1 MSLATMARRTS
12 LAAAA
17 FLAIG
22 PGGMA
27 AASDYVETEALFHA
41 RAIEEAWDT
50 LATHIAT
57 GSTAAVSW
65 TGTTPPAST
74 GWLADWTQRGLG
86 ARYCDSVLLVY
97 ARATTMKG
105 VGTNLGAVQLAPHLE
120 AKSRNRDVP
129 PLHWLDGGT
138 AEGVLGRGTVT
149 LPACMGAAPS
159 ARPALAGPVVDPF
172 TVSTSLVTAEHQ
184 SRACPAGFHGTGQT
198 FVRQVTQQL
207 NGRGDPAGAPATGP
221 WTLLVD
227 HCRADTVSW
236 EYVRQSCT
244 FTPGAP
250 HVGTLTGEAVWRR
263 QKRVTAAGT
272 SYGPPQF
279 VSTTCWTD
287 PNPTPPTPREWT
299 STTTETRPI
308 GCGTGYTGSRTQ
320 RRTITWRHLQWPW
333 DASATVQRISQTGWA
348 TSANSCRKI
357 PDPPPPADPPQD
369 PPPEEPEEEK
379 EKDDTP
385 KDDTPKDDTPK
396 DDTPKD
402 DTPKDDT
409 PKDDTPKDDTP
420 KDDTPKDDTPKD
432 DTPKDDTPKDDTPEK
447 EQSNEEGGDRDGGGN
462 GGGGVG
468 GGWDTDG
475 DGKADVEHSSQL
487 DADERKSADYVQG
500 HTPIGRDGKDD
511 GGDRSAPDN
520 GNDGNSGGNG
530 CGCGGPGGGG
540 PGDAGG
546 NGGGNGGGG
555 NGPGGNRGSGDR
567 GR

>member
-1 MSLATMARRTS
+1 MSFATLARRAG
-12 LAAAA
+12 LVAAAA
-17 FLAIG
+17 LAVG

-50 LATHIAT
+50 LATHIIT

-86 ARYCDSVLLVY
+86 ARYCDSLLLVH
-97 ARATTMKG
+97 TTTPVMKG
-105 VGTNLGAVQLAPHLE
+105 VGTNLAAVQLAPHLE

-129 PLHWLDGGT
+129 PLHWLEGGT
-138 AEGVLGRGTVT
+138 AEGVLGRGTVA
-149 LPACMGAAPS
+149 LPACMGAVPDG
-159 ARPALAGPVVDPF
+159 RPALAGPVVDPF

-184 SRACPAGFHGTGQT
+184 ARSCPPGFHGTGQT

-207 NGRGDPAGAPATGP
+207 NGRGDPAGAPTTGP

-227 HCRADTVSW
+227 NCRADTVSW

-287 PNPTPPTPREWT
+287 PNPKPPTPREWT
-299 STTTETRPI
+299 STTTETRSI
-308 GCGTGYTGSRTQ
+308 GCGTGYTGNRTQ
-320 RRTITWRHLQWPW
+320 RRTLTWRHLQWPW
-333 DASATVQRISQTGWA
+333 DVAATVQQVSQTNWA

-357 PDPPPPADPPQD
+357 PDPPPPADPPKDD
-369 PPPEEPEEEK
+369 PPDDPEKEEGDTPPDEPEK

-385 KDDTPKDDTPK
+385 PDEPEKE
-396 DDTPKD
+396 
-402 DTPKDDT
+402 
-409 PKDDTPKDDTP
+409 
-420 KDDTPKDDTPKD
+420 
-432 DTPKDDTPKDDTPEK
+432 KDDTPEDDTEK
-447 EQSNEEGGDRDGGGN
+447 EKEKEPDTSSQDDGGGN
-462 GGGGVG
+462 NGDGGGGGGNVG

-487 DADERKSADYVQG
+487 DADERKSADYVHG
-500 HTPIGRDGKDD
+500 HTPIGRDGK
-511 GGDRSAPDN
+511 GGD
-520 GNDGNSGGNG
+520 
-530 CGCGGPGGGG
+530 GGPGG
-540 PGDAGG
+540 DAGG
-546 NGGGNGGGG
+546 SAGG
-555 NGPGGNRGSGDR
+555 GPGGNKGSGDR